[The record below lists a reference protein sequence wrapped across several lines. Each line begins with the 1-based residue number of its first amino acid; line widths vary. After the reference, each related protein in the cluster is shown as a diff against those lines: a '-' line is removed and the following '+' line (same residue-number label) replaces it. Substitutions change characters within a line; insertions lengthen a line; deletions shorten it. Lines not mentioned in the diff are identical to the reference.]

1 MNGDELLKR
10 HVEEGAANAQYTSSF
25 SATAII
31 EAIDTW
37 IDQKL
42 EKSLKDSPFFSIM
55 ADESQDITSQEELSI
70 CCRWI
75 VNGCPEEYFLTILH
89 VTSTDAQAITA
100 ALTSFIETKGLEYH
114 KLIGQ
119 GYDGAATFSGAHNG
133 VHKRMQVHACHAL
146 YLHCACHRL
155 QLASMQAA
163 EGVKEIKGL
172 FGVMA
177 NIWKLFYN
185 SLRRQKSLRRFRR
198 YFTFLS

>member
-1 MNGDELLKR
+1 M
-10 HVEEGAANAQYTSSF
+10 
-25 SATAII
+25 
-31 EAIDTW
+31 
-37 IDQKL
+37 
-42 EKSLKDSPFFSIM
+42 
-55 ADESQDITSQEELSI
+55 
-70 CCRWI
+70 
-75 VNGCPEEYFLTILH
+75 
-89 VTSTDAQAITA
+89 
-100 ALTSFIETKGLEYH
+100 EYH

-172 FGVMA
+172 FGMMA

-185 SLRRQKSLRRFRR
+185 SPKKAEKLSLHVLVLLEVLPL
-198 YFTFLS
+198 FLVSKIFE